1 MICIFSVSPKSG
13 ACYVYIRS
21 VGKFRVKN
29 ATLCLHALFG
39 NLLFFIK
46 ECVFVIFISFFDEV
60 SSFCNRILF
69 NQKLELAKINLQWN
83 CMLISHEF
91 NQNLQNISLDVS
103 HQHRYYFVQLQKI
116 CNHEKSVRSAFT
128 VRTLENVFY
137 PNYVRITANIHLKV
151 FRTST
156 NSFIRKIS
164 EF

>member
-1 MICIFSVSPKSG
+1 MICIFSVFPKSG
-13 ACYVYIRS
+13 ACYVYITS

-60 SSFCNRILF
+60 SNFRNRILF

-91 NQNLQNISLDVS
+91 NQNLQNISFDVS

-116 CNHEKSVRSAFT
+116 CKHEQSRWKRFHGEDAGKCF
-128 VRTLENVFY
+128 LF
-137 PNYVRITANIHLKV
+137 
-151 FRTST
+151 
-156 NSFIRKIS
+156 
-164 EF
+164 